1 MPTPTVDSI
10 LSKPKGEKSES
21 KEPEKKSSEHK
32 EGKHKKHEMH
42 IRPADDGH
50 SYIVEH
56 HGEEG
61 GPTEHTAA
69 DLDALHDHMEQ
80 HLGSPN
86 EGEEA
91 PAMPPAG
98 GMPDPNAGGGAPP
111 DPNAGAPPPA
121 AGA

>member
-42 IRPADDGH
+42 IRKADDNH
-50 SYIVEH
+50 SYIIEH
-56 HGEEG
+56 HGDGEMK
-61 GPTEHTAA
+61 EHTAA
-69 DLDALHDHMEQ
+69 DLDALHDHLES
-80 HLGSPN
+80 HEGAPN

-91 PAMPPAG
+91 PAMPAPG
-98 GMPDPNAGGGAPP
+98 GMPDPTVGGGAPP